1 MTVLITGGT
10 GLVGS
15 HVIAEVLA
23 RGERVRTLS
32 RRPDTS
38 ALPADVEVVAGSLSD
53 TAAMR
58 TALDGVDGLFL
69 LSPVS
74 LDELTGSLQ
83 TLDLARAA
91 GVEAVVYLSVIHA
104 DIFTDPPHFAAKA
117 AVEKA
122 MADFGI
128 HATVLRPGIYLQNDL
143 ALRDRLIHDGVYD
156 PPVGNAAALFT
167 DVGDLAEVAAAEL
180 LRRLAA
186 PAAPAVTLDVVA
198 PQILG
203 GDRIAEIWSAILGRQ
218 IRYGGDDLDR
228 MEATFAGILPNWLAY
243 DLRLMYRRFQRDGMI
258 AAPGTDQR
266 LKEILGRPMRSYTEF
281 ARETAE
287 SWKAVHA

>member
-167 DVGDLAEVAAAEL
+167 DVGDLAEVAAA
-180 LRRLAA
+180 RTAA
-186 PAAPAVTLDVVA
+186 PAGGARRARGDTSTSSPPDSGRRSDRGDLVGDPGTPNPVRRRRSRSD
-198 PQILG
+198 G
-203 GDRIAEIWSAILGRQ
+203 GDLRRDPAKLACLRPAA
-218 IRYGGDDLDR
+218 DVP
-228 MEATFAGILPNWLAY
+228 ALPA
-243 DLRLMYRRFQRDGMI
+243 
-258 AAPGTDQR
+258 
-266 LKEILGRPMRSYTEF
+266 
-281 ARETAE
+281 
-287 SWKAVHA
+287 